1 MKTIFQYTLSLV
13 ALICV
18 GGCSILDQEPEVI
31 TSDTYYQNESEF
43 LYGLAGIYGAI
54 NNEEL
59 YGRCYSLPISN
70 TDDLCYQNRVHNA
83 SAVYWYT
90 HNASDADVLNAWR
103 MLYAGIKNANEFLEA
118 VERSDFDQE
127 LKEQY
132 YEEARFLRA
141 FYHFLLAQAWG
152 DVPLRTKAT
161 KSPDAQEV
169 NLAATPQ
176 AEVLLWCV
184 QEMEE
189 ALPKLPVSLE
199 NAPSR
204 VVQTTAA
211 GILARV
217 YLFMAGETV
226 KPIKGLTKT
235 NLYEKAAAWADFVI
249 DSGLHQLNPDYSM
262 VFKNMIT
269 DTYDKA
275 YNESMWE
282 ADFLGN
288 RSSADKWSN
297 GRIGDLIGL
306 QSTSSESDYEKWN
319 CNYSYAQYNGSLKL
333 WDLYWK
339 NDRTDDEAELT
350 MITDA
355 RQEWN
360 LPPYS
365 YKGGTVLNVT
375 YIPSKDKTPYVY
387 NKVSTFDDPTVAVG
401 IRNCGKWR
409 REAELEGHQSAKNL
423 YTGINFPIL
432 RYSDV
437 LLMYAEAENEV
448 NGPSEELLGYV
459 KQVRDRAGVATRS
472 YDEYATKE
480 SFRELVRNERGRE
493 LCFEAL
499 RKYDL
504 IRWGIFVEAMQ
515 GYNQQTA
522 DTRWEAGNTLASYA
536 LQTANSV
543 QPKHIYLPIPT
554 KELGVNTELK
564 QNPMW

>member
-70 TDDLCYQNRVHNA
+70 TDDLCYQNRVHNT
-83 SAVYWYT
+83 SAVYWYN

-118 VERSDFDQE
+118 VERSDFDPE

-141 FYHFLLAQAWG
+141 FFHFLLAQAWG
-152 DVPLRTKAT
+152 DVPLRIKAT
-161 KSPDAQEV
+161 KSPDPEEV

-176 AEVLLWCV
+176 AEVLMWCAT
-184 QEMEE
+184 EMES
-189 ALPKLPVSLE
+189 AFPKISNNME

-211 GILARV
+211 GILARL

-226 KPIKGLTKT
+226 KPIEGGLSKSD
-235 NLYEKAAAWADFVI
+235 LFAKAAYWAKVVI
-249 DSGLHQLNPDYSM
+249 DSKLHDLNPDYSM

-269 DTYDKA
+269 DTYDKV
-275 YNESMWE
+275 YYESMWE

-288 RSSADKWSN
+288 RSSADEWSN

-306 QSTSSESDYEKWN
+306 QSNSSETDYDKWN

-333 WDLYWK
+333 WDLYWV
-339 NDRTDDEAELT
+339 NDRADDETA
-350 MITDA
+350 TDA
-355 RQEWN
+355 RQLWN
-360 LPPYS
+360 LPPYN
-365 YKGGTVLNVT
+365 YKGGTIDNVT

-387 NKVSTFDDPTVAVG
+387 SKVNTFDDPMTAVG

-409 REAELEGHQSAKNL
+409 READLEGHQNAKNL
-423 YTGINFPIL
+423 YTRVNFPIL

-437 LLMYAEAENEV
+437 LLMYAEAENEL

-459 KQVRDRAGVATRS
+459 EQVRSRAGVATRPYS
-472 YDEYATKE
+472 EYSTKE

-504 IRWGIFVEAMQ
+504 IRWGIFVEAMRS
-515 GYNQQTA
+515 YNQQTS
-522 DTRWEAGNTLASYA
+522 DPRWEAGNQLASFA

-554 KELGVNTELK
+554 KELGVNIKLK
-564 QNPMW
+564 QNSMW

>member
-1 MKTIFQYTLSLV
+1 MKRTLLNTFSLLLLF
-13 ALICV
+13 AV
-18 GGCSILDQEPEVI
+18 GGCSILDEEPQVI
-31 TSDTYYQNESEF
+31 CSDTYYQNESEL
-43 LYGLAGIYGAI
+43 LYGLAGVYGAI

-70 TDDLCYQNRVHNA
+70 TDDLCYQNRPHNT
-83 SAVYWYT
+83 SSVYWYN

-103 MLYAGIKNANEFLEA
+103 MLYAGIKNANEFMLA
-118 VERSDFDQE
+118 VENSAFDPDHA
-127 LKEQY
+127 Y
-132 YEEARFLRA
+132 YQEARFLRA
-141 FYHFLLAQAWG
+141 FFHFLLAQAWG
-152 DVPLRTKAT
+152 DVPLRERPTL
-161 KSPDAQEV
+161 SPDPEEV
-169 NLAATPQ
+169 NIAATPQ
-176 AEVLLWCV
+176 AEVLSWCAK
-184 QEMEE
+184 EMEE
-189 ALPKLPVSLE
+189 CYASLPATLE

-226 KPIKGLTKT
+226 ALENKSELFT
-235 NLYEKAAAWADFVI
+235 KAASWAKVVI
-249 DSGLHQLNPDYSM
+249 DSNLHSLNPDYAM

-269 DTYDKA
+269 DTYDKE

-288 RSSADKWSN
+288 RTSADSWSN

-306 QSTSSESDYEKWN
+306 QSTSSESDFSTWS

-333 WDLYWK
+333 WDLYWAD
-339 NDRTDDEAELT
+339 DRTDDETKLAT
-350 MITDA
+350 ITDS

-360 LPPYS
+360 LPPYN
-365 YKGGTVLNVT
+365 YKGGKVDGVSYTA
-375 YIPSKDKTPYVY
+375 SKDKTPYIY
-387 NKVSTFDDPTVAVG
+387 NKVTTFADPTAAVG

-409 REAELEGHQSAKNL
+409 RESELEGVMNAKNL

-437 LLMYAEAENEV
+437 LLMYAEAMNEAA
-448 NGPSEELLGYV
+448 GPSEELWGYV
-459 KQVRDRAGVATRS
+459 KQVRDRAGVATRP
-472 YDEYATKE
+472 YAEYATRE
-480 SFRELVRNERGRE
+480 ALRELIRNERGRE

-504 IRWGIFVEAMQ
+504 IRWGIFVEAMH

-522 DTRWEAGNTLASYA
+522 DTRWEAGNTLAGYA

-543 QPKHIYLPIPT
+543 QEKHIYLPIPT
-554 KELGVNTELK
+554 KELGVNTALK
-564 QNPMW
+564 QHPMW